1 MSEQETEEPNP
12 MKKIN
17 VAKVTVNISEENVG
31 DGVENAVDLI
41 EKLTGRTPIR
51 TESNEEA
58 KTFGLRSGLNTGAMV
73 TLRGEEAEEFL
84 KKVIPAVE
92 EIKASAFSDGN
103 FAFGIS
109 EYIDV
114 PGVDYDADIGMKGFE
129 ANVVLERPGARVK
142 RRNHKPSEVGEEH
155 RVSNEEAIQ
164 FAEEKLGFEVS
175 Q

>member
-1 MSEQETEEPNP
+1 MTETENP
-12 MKKIN
+12 MKEIN

-41 EKLTGRTPIR
+41 EKITGKTPIR

-58 KTFGLRSGLNTGAMV
+58 KTFGLREGLNTGAVV
-73 TLRGEEAEEFL
+73 TLRGEEAEEFIQ
-84 KKVIPAVE
+84 KVRPAVE
-92 EIKASAFSDGN
+92 EIRADSFSQGN

-129 ANVVLERPGARVK
+129 VNVVLERPGARVK
-142 RRNHKPSEVGEEH
+142 RRNHKPSEVGEDH
-155 RVSNEEAIQ
+155 QVSNEEAIE
-164 FAEEKLGFEVS
+164 FAENELGFEVNR
-175 Q
+175 

>member
-1 MSEQETEEPNP
+1 MTETENP
-12 MKKIN
+12 MKEIN

-41 EKLTGRTPIR
+41 EKITGKTPIR

-73 TLRGEEAEEFL
+73 TLRGEEAEEFIQ
-84 KKVIPAVE
+84 KVRPAVE
-92 EIKASAFSDGN
+92 EIRADSFSQGN

-129 ANVVLERPGARVK
+129 VNVVLERPGARVK
-142 RRNHKPSEVGEEH
+142 RRNHKPSEVGEDH
-155 RVSNEEAIQ
+155 QVSNEEAIE
-164 FAEEKLGFEVS
+164 FAENELGFEVNR
-175 Q
+175 

>member
-1 MSEQETEEPNP
+1 MPETENP
-12 MKKIN
+12 MKEIN

-41 EKLTGRTPIR
+41 EKITGKTPIR

-58 KTFGLRSGLNTGAMV
+58 KTFGLREGLNTGAMV
-73 TLRGEEAEEFL
+73 TLRGEEAEEFIQ
-84 KKVIPAVE
+84 KVRPAVE
-92 EIKASAFSDGN
+92 EIRTDSFSQGN

-129 ANVVLERPGARVK
+129 VNVVLERPGARVK
-142 RRNHKPSEVGEEH
+142 RRNHKPSEVGEDH
-155 RVSNEEAIQ
+155 QVSNEEAIE
-164 FAEEKLGFEVS
+164 FAENELGFEVNR
-175 Q
+175 